1 MIVSLTGSQW
11 NVLVYTTIIVL
22 FYSVLEN
29 VIDYVSTYFSE
40 SIYRSI
46 NISMQLA
53 VAKEIMR
60 IDNKSLEVT
69 SSGTF
74 IQRLT
79 VDTGTIVDAFY
90 YMTYLT
96 TDILRDIGIF
106 IAIFV
111 ISKEIF
117 IYALLTFLVI
127 YIINYRKTKISG
139 EKSKIVRQKRDKIT
153 SITGELV
160 RGVRDVKMLNAETS
174 FINEL
179 KDKVQDYNQSSY
191 DRN

>member
-1 MIVSLTGSQW
+1 
-11 NVLVYTTIIVL
+11 
-22 FYSVLEN
+22 
-29 VIDYVSTYFSE
+29 
-40 SIYRSI
+40 
-46 NISMQLA
+46 MQLA

-79 VDTGTIVDAFY
+79 GDTGTIADAFY

-117 IYALLTFLVI
+117 IYALLTFLAI

-139 EKSKIVRQKRDKIT
+139 
-153 SITGELV
+153 
-160 RGVRDVKMLNAETS
+160 
-174 FINEL
+174 
-179 KDKVQDYNQSSY
+179 
-191 DRN
+191 